1 MLVTFM
7 IFKSLE
13 NGSESNLTLNLIILG
28 VIMFFFPNLIKDDFG
43 EKTNI
48 LHRQVCIVIN
58 VFTFFFFLRNLFFH
72 LLKDFLWKEVLLFSR
87 KCYYLY
93 FSLYLEYCNQI
104 FFVQLNNFFTKIP
117 LKFDFFNFF
126 QFFPLQICSLALTI
140 IALWSSLV
148 VKGASLAGTYI

>member
-7 IFKSLE
+7 IFKSLA

-58 VFTFFFFLRNLFFH
+58 VFTFFFFFEKPIFSSFKGLFVKRSVIV
-72 LLKDFLWKEVLLFSR
+72 LQKVLLS
-87 KCYYLY
+87 
-93 FSLYLEYCNQI
+93 I
-104 FFVQLNNFFTKIP
+104 FFSISRIL
-117 LKFDFFNFF
+117 
-126 QFFPLQICSLALTI
+126 
-140 IALWSSLV
+140 
-148 VKGASLAGTYI
+148 

>member
-28 VIMFFFPNLIKDDFG
+28 VTMFFFPNLIKDDFG

-58 VFTFFFFLRNLFFH
+58 VFTFFFFFEKPIFSSFKGLFVKRSVIV
-72 LLKDFLWKEVLLFSR
+72 LQKVLLS
-87 KCYYLY
+87 
-93 FSLYLEYCNQI
+93 I
-104 FFVQLNNFFTKIP
+104 FFSISRIL
-117 LKFDFFNFF
+117 
-126 QFFPLQICSLALTI
+126 
-140 IALWSSLV
+140 
-148 VKGASLAGTYI
+148 

>member
-28 VIMFFFPNLIKDDFG
+28 VTMFFFPNLIKDDFG

-58 VFTFFFFLRNLFFH
+58 VFTFFFFFFEKPIFSSFKGPFVKRSVIV
-72 LLKDFLWKEVLLFSR
+72 LQKVLLS
-87 KCYYLY
+87 
-93 FSLYLEYCNQI
+93 I
-104 FFVQLNNFFTKIP
+104 FFSISRIL
-117 LKFDFFNFF
+117 
-126 QFFPLQICSLALTI
+126 
-140 IALWSSLV
+140 
-148 VKGASLAGTYI
+148 